1 MAPVDFCRSRPGLF
15 FYYDRPDI
23 ICGMQVG
30 DPANHVACRPVSAVS
45 AGYIGLA
52 LTALVAATPRLP
64 ETRRAKGWATALA
77 PAALGVAP
85 TAAVNVT
92 ATPSVTSPTSC
103 VAGFS
108 TLSNPRLAF
117 VAQACRSRVVAVAR
131 IGGLHGP

>member
-1 MAPVDFCRSRPGLF
+1 
-15 FYYDRPDI
+15 
-23 ICGMQVG
+23 MQVS
-30 DPANHVACRPVSAVS
+30 DPVNRAVRRPVSTVS

-52 LTALVAATPRLP
+52 LTALVAAGPRLP
-64 ETRRAKGWATALA
+64 EARRARGSASALA
-77 PAALGVAP
+77 SASLDVAP

-92 ATPSVTSPTSC
+92 ATPSVTSPTSS

-108 TLSNPRLAF
+108 TLSNPRRAF